1 MTRRNIL
8 FGAAVL
14 ACAAAFADGA
24 TPAIENVVIR
34 QRWPWSGVVDID
46 FTVRGASTGVKF
58 LARCEGMEEFQL
70 AEKDLVGDFD
80 AVFEPGEHTIA
91 WNPASAGFGDTE
103 LKGFSVRVLPEDRTY
118 LILNLYDG
126 SYRYAAAPPAGGWLS
141 DPANYSTN
149 IVFRR
154 IPAGTKT
161 LGLPADLKA
170 IVNVTAAYANPHTAT
185 LTSDFYMSVYMITEG
200 QDQYAA
206 ARGRGEYPTKYGT
219 DRTRVLIPYNDI
231 RGSKGDGIDW
241 PSTEY
246 AVAAGSRIAAY
257 RTITASTFPTDWI
270 IDMPTAVQWEY
281 AARAT
286 TPDDQLYSTGGK
298 ATDSMETITNCLNQ
312 IAVWYGTSGKNG
324 ITQKAIGQ
332 MLPNGW
338 GLYDMIGLHFVW
350 NLDWYGNSGHTG
362 TNPVGPTTGTART
375 RRSMYTSAPS
385 GGSGFSNLNTAAMG
399 NRNPDAA
406 DPDSYG
412 YRLCIHLKS
421 LFK

>member
-1 MTRRNIL
+1 MKRKTIL
-8 FGAAVL
+8 TFAAVIL
-14 ACAAAFADGA
+14 ACAAFADAA
-24 TPAIENVVIR
+24 TITNVIVR

-46 FTVRGASTGVKF
+46 FTVMGGSTGVKF

-70 AEKDLVGDFD
+70 AEKDLIGDFD

-91 WNPASAGFGDTE
+91 WDPTRAGFGNQE
-103 LKGFSVRVLPEDRTY
+103 LKGFSVTVLPEDRTY

-126 SYRYAAAPPAGGWLS
+126 SYRYAATPPAGGWLS
-141 DPANYSTN
+141 DPANYQTN

-161 LGLPADLKA
+161 LGLPADLKVL
-170 IVNVTAAYANPHTAT
+170 VNVTAAYANPHTAT
-185 LTSDFYMSVYMITEG
+185 LTSDFYMGVYMITEG
-200 QDQYAA
+200 QDQYAV
-206 ARGRGEYPTKYGT
+206 ARGNGEYPTQYGK
-219 DRTRVLIPYNDI
+219 DRTRVLVPYNNI
-231 RGSKGDGIDW
+231 RGSKGEGIDW
-241 PSTEY
+241 PGTEY

-257 RTITASTFPTDWI
+257 RTITANTFPAGWY

-298 ATDSMETITNCLNQ
+298 ATDSMETVTNCLNQ
-312 IAVWYGTSGKNG
+312 IAVWSGTVGKNG

-338 GLYDMIGLHFVW
+338 GLYDMIGLHFEW

-362 TNPVGPTTGTART
+362 TNPVGPATGTTRT

-399 NRNPDAA
+399 NRDPDAQS
-406 DPDSYG
+406 PDSYG